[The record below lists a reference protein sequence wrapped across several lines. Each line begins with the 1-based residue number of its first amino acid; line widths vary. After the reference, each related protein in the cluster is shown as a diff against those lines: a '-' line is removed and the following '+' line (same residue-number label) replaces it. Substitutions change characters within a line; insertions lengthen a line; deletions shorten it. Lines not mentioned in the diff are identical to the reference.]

1 MGSYKASVVRAA
13 AVGLCSLILLTTAH
27 AHADAPSVAPFDIPP
42 QGLSSALGEF
52 ARQSQREIL
61 YAPEIAAERRSG
73 GVHGTMEP
81 AAALRILLKG
91 SGLSFA
97 TTPAGAIL
105 VGDPSRMPAA
115 VRTDQSKSGPGAGE
129 DQEAPRSSPER
140 FRVAQVDQGSTTS
153 SSTLAQTT
161 APTMAPSALETI
173 VVTARRREENINQVP
188 ASITAFSQQTMDEL
202 NIKSLAD
209 LATITPGIFVAP
221 TSGPTQDSVNFAI
234 RGIQSQGN
242 APTTQF
248 YIDETPIA
256 IRQVSEL
263 GVFSMSPQPLIF
275 DLDRVEVLR
284 GPQGT
289 LFGASAMGGAI
300 RFITPQPNLTASS
313 GFAKAEGGYTDGGDA
328 SYDVGA
334 AFGAPLIE
342 RRLGFRVSAWY
353 QSTGG
358 FIDQVDPFTGEILK
372 KNANSSEA
380 YVVRPAITWAPSDA
394 LSITPAAYLQH
405 IHSDHPNTY
414 WLDNV
419 ANAPSG
425 RHVWGGTL
433 QPLTD
438 DLRVGSLAI
447 AYQVAGL
454 SIHSDTSYLDRR
466 LHENTDITQI
476 LQFIFGGTS
485 FMPGLESFR
494 GLQTD
499 ISSNQAW
506 MQEIRV
512 TSQDPASSISW
523 VAGAFYRNS
532 KVSLE
537 QLWAPDLSP
546 ITEQISVPPGQ
557 NSDEYFG
564 VPNYI
569 YNGQALN
576 AYTAG
581 TARDISEALFG
592 DVTVKFGSHVN
603 ASAGIRVEHL
613 IVTDQTQTF
622 DGPVLGGPLS
632 NILPDATATPVTP
645 HATLTYQFTDDD
657 MVYAS
662 AGKGFRPGGGNVII
676 VPSEACAQSLH
687 QLGYTSEPTTYG
699 PDHLWSY
706 EVGTKDSFFNR
717 RLTVQGS
724 IYYTDWRDIQSGVTP
739 NNCYQPF
746 FVNRKRAVSQ
756 GFDLQLS
763 AALTNDL
770 RLNALVGY
778 TNAYYPDATYDTST
792 PPVLQVGAGDKLGII
807 PWTFAVNAEYL
818 HDMSALW
825 AQSRLYLRLDY
836 RYTGAPP
843 PGNPSIPGYDPV
855 AQANA
860 DPAYGVLNIRLGL
873 VHARWDLSLYL
884 NNAGNSDPVLAW
896 FHIGPSDTLHRAST
910 IQPRTAGLTMWYRF

>member
-1 MGSYKASVVRAA
+1 VKSILALFA
-13 AVGLCSLILLTTAH
+13 CSISFSAH
-27 AHADAPSVAPFDIPP
+27 AIADAPKPVNVPAGDLVQGLQAFEKQADVELVYQVEQLKGLHTKGVNGSYTAHDAVVKLLEGTKLEARTDPSSGAMLITLSGSP
-42 QGLSSALGEF
+42 QGQA
-52 ARQSQREIL
+52 
-61 YAPEIAAERRSG
+61 
-73 GVHGTMEP
+73 TP
-81 AAALRILLKG
+81 AAASAYLTDDDKEE
-91 SGLSFA
+91 
-97 TTPAGAIL
+97 AG
-105 VGDPSRMPAA
+105 
-115 VRTDQSKSGPGAGE
+115 KN
-129 DQEAPRSSPER
+129 SSQD

-153 SSTLAQTT
+153 SSALAQTT
-161 APTMAPSALETI
+161 APTTSPLALETI

-209 LATITPGIFVAP
+209 LATVTPGLFAAP
-221 TSGPTQDSVNFAI
+221 TSGPTQDSVNFSI

-256 IRQVSEL
+256 IRQLGL

-289 LFGASAMGGAI
+289 LFGASAMGGAV
-300 RFITPQPNLTASS
+300 RFLTPQPNLTSGS
-313 GFAKAEGGYTDGGDA
+313 GFAKAEGGYTDGGDP
-328 SYDVGA
+328 SYDIGA
-334 AFGAPLIE
+334 AYGAPLVE

-358 FIDQVDPFTGEILK
+358 FIDQVDPFTGQIVQ
-372 KNANSSEA
+372 KNINSSEA

-394 LSITPAAYLQH
+394 LTITPAAYLQH

-419 ANAPSG
+419 TNAPSG
-425 RHVWGGTL
+425 HHVWGGTP

-454 SIHSDTSYLDRR
+454 SIQSDTSYLDRK

-476 LQFIFGGTS
+476 LQFILGGTS
-485 FMPGLESFR
+485 FMPGQESFR

-512 TSQDPASSISW
+512 TSQDPASSTSW
-523 VAGAFYRNS
+523 VVGAFYRNS

-537 QLWAPDLSP
+537 QLWAPNLDPL
-546 ITEQISVPPGQ
+546 TEAAAGQ
-557 NSDEYFG
+557 PSEQFFG
-564 VPNYI
+564 IPDYI

-592 DVTVKFGSHVN
+592 DVALKWGSHVK
-603 ASAGIRVEHL
+603 ASAGVRVEHL

-622 DGPVLGGPLS
+622 DGPVNGGPLS
-632 NILPDATATPVTP
+632 NTLPDATATPVTP
-645 HATLTYQFTDDD
+645 HATLTYQFTEDD

-662 AGKGFRPGGGNVII
+662 AAKGFRPGGGNVI
-676 VPSEACAQSLH
+676 VVASDMCAQSLH

-717 RLTVQGS
+717 RLTIQGS
-724 IYYTDWRDIQSGVTP
+724 IYYTDWKDIQSGVTP
-739 NNCYQPF
+739 ANCYQGF
-746 FVNRKRAVSQ
+746 FINRNRAVSQ

-763 AALTNDL
+763 AAVTNEL

-807 PWTFAVNAEYL
+807 PWMFAVNAEYS

-825 AQSRLYLRLDY
+825 DQSRLYLRLDY

-843 PGNPSIPGYDPV
+843 TGNPSIPGYDPV

-873 VHARWDLSLYL
+873 VHARWDLSLYV
-884 NNAGNSDPVLAW
+884 NNAANSDPVLAW
-896 FHIGPSDTLHRAST
+896 FHLGPADTLHRASM